1 LTIINYEFLSEI
13 FKSTDTLLIFLKRN
27 YFIKS
32 LIIGTSI
39 IAIVFTNVTLFSKVT
54 AESGIG
60 KDVFKVQVSLFGITN
75 STNDIVTM
83 VNVKDQTKVKLFN
96 GENPGSEG
104 QDRVSYIITF
114 PNLQVDD
121 GDPYKVCIITVKDS
135 KISCKEG
142 KNSPLNRPEFV
153 DIDVS
158 KEGKG

>member
-1 LTIINYEFLSEI
+1 MIIA
-13 FKSTDTLLIFLKRN
+13 
-27 YFIKS
+27 S
-32 LIIGTSI
+32 LIT
-39 IAIVFTNVTLFSKVT
+39 AIVFTNVSLFTKVT

-60 KDVFKVQVSLFGITN
+60 KDVFKVEVSLFGITN
-75 STNDIVTM
+75 ATNDIVTM

-96 GENPGSEG
+96 GENPESEG
-104 QDRVSYIITF
+104 QDRVSYVITF

-121 GDPYKVCIITVKDS
+121 GDPYKVCIITVKDF
-135 KISCKEG
+135 KINCKEG